1 MRKIINNRN
10 NRCMNTISL
19 RLLNYAH
26 IVHIL
31 HSVWTF
37 EEFFRW
43 NASTK
48 MLAVAASIAWCDASL
63 IHFLG
68 KKKKQISITIFLFKI
83 LFESINNAYDN
94 APACLIL
101 WYLARQAVCCED
113 TDGKCFPEI
122 EAGLYVLAN
131 LDFWSSDLRN
141 MGCVTMANTMH
152 VGVLCVCV
160 NTYMIRIEI

>member
-10 NRCMNTISL
+10 NRCEHDVSL

-31 HSVWTF
+31 HSIWTF
-37 EEFFRW
+37 EELLRW
-43 NASTK
+43 NASTE

-63 IHFLG
+63 IRFLG
-68 KKKKQISITIFLFKI
+68 KKNKFLLQYSYLKYY
-83 LFESINNAYDN
+83 LSINNAYNN

-122 EAGLYVLAN
+122 EAVLYVLAN
-131 LDFWSSDLRN
+131 LDSQSSDLRN
-141 MGCVTMANTMH
+141 TGCVTMASTMH
-152 VGVLCVCV
+152 VRVLCVCV
-160 NTYMIRIEI
+160 NTYMTRIKI